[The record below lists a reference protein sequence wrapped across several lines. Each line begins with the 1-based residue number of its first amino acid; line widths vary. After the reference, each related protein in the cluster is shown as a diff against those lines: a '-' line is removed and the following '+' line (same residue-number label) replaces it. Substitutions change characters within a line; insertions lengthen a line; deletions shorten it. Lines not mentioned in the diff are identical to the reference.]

1 MSQKTTNRK
10 KAKSL
15 IKEYIGEGTD
25 LVKATEA
32 AKTGLVNSLGLKND
46 DDVKIEVIC
55 DFKKK
60 TLGLFGGS
68 MAKVKAFIELP
79 DPKPEKKKAEPKKD
93 APKAEKKADKK
104 AEKKVEKKEDKKEAS
119 EIELNLIPAEK
130 LAEGSSAAKA
140 AAYIKTVMLGLGC
153 ENVTVSAAEADG
165 VIYLQL
171 DGDKLGVV
179 IGRRGETLDALQYL
193 TSLAANTGNGYQ
205 KVTLNIGNYREKRE
219 QTLVSLA
226 KRVSAQVLSS
236 GRSRSLEPMNPY
248 ERRIIHTAVQEIEG
262 VISNSTGEG
271 SNRRV
276 VIIPENGDRRPP
288 RRDDRRGD
296 RRGDR
301 RPSQTVSASADP
313 NRAPKKDAPDLPL
326 YGRIN

>member
-1 MSQKTTNRK
+1 M
-10 KAKSL
+10 
-15 IKEYIGEGTD
+15 IKEYIGEGKD
-25 LVKATEA
+25 LLEATAA
-32 AKTGLVNSLGLKND
+32 AKEGLILQNNIKNED
-46 DDVKIEVIC
+46 DIKIEVIC

-79 DPKPEKKKAEPKKD
+79 DPKPEKKKAEKKP
-93 APKAEKKADKK
+93 AAAKNENKTEAKAEKKAEPKAK
-104 AEKKVEKKEDKKEAS
+104 AEKKAEPKAEPAP
-119 EIELNLIPAEK
+119 ELNLIPADQLK
-130 LAEGSSAAKA
+130 EGSSAAKA
-140 AAYIKTVMLGLGC
+140 AAYIKTVMEGLGC
-153 ENVTVSAAEADG
+153 ENVSVSAAETDG
-165 VIYLQL
+165 VIFLQL
-171 DGDKLGVV
+171 DGEKLGVV

-193 TSLAANTGNGYQ
+193 TSLAANTGNGYV

-219 QTLVSLA
+219 QTLNSLA

-236 GRSRSLEPMNPY
+236 GRSRTLEPMNPY

-262 VISNSTGEG
+262 VVSNSVGEG
-271 SNRRV
+271 SGRRV
-276 VIIPENGDRRPP
+276 VISPEGGDRRPP
-288 RRDDRRGD
+288 RRDDRRGG

-301 RPSQTVSASADP
+301 RPSQTVSATADP

>member
-1 MSQKTTNRK
+1 M
-10 KAKSL
+10 
-15 IKEYIGEGTD
+15 IKEYIGEGKD
-25 LVKATEA
+25 LLEATAA
-32 AKTGLVNSLGLKND
+32 AKEGLILQNNIKNED
-46 DDVKIEVIC
+46 DIKVEVIC

-79 DPKPEKKKAEPKKD
+79 DPKPEKKKAEKKP
-93 APKAEKKADKK
+93 AAAKNENKTEAKAEKKAEPKAK
-104 AEKKVEKKEDKKEAS
+104 AEKKAEPKAEPAP
-119 EIELNLIPAEK
+119 ELNLIPADQLK
-130 LAEGSSAAKA
+130 EGSSAAKA
-140 AAYIKTVMLGLGC
+140 AAYIKTVMEGLGC
-153 ENVTVSAAEADG
+153 ENVSVSAAETDG
-165 VIYLQL
+165 VIFLQL
-171 DGDKLGVV
+171 DGEKLGVV

-193 TSLAANTGNGYQ
+193 TSLAANTGNGYV

-219 QTLVSLA
+219 QTLNSLA

-236 GRSRSLEPMNPY
+236 GRSRTLEPMNPY

-262 VISNSTGEG
+262 VVSNSVGEG
-271 SNRRV
+271 SGRRV
-276 VIIPENGDRRPP
+276 VISPEGGDKRPP
-288 RRDDRRGD
+288 RRDDRRGG

-301 RPSQTVSASADP
+301 RPSQTVSAQADP

>member
-1 MSQKTTNRK
+1 MV
-10 KAKSL
+10 
-15 IKEYIGEGTD
+15 KEYIGEGKD
-25 LVKATEA
+25 LLEATTN
-32 AKTGLVNSLGLKND
+32 AKEGLVSTLGLKND
-46 DDVKIEVIC
+46 DDVKIEIIC

-79 DPKPEKKKAEPKKD
+79 DPKPEKKKADKKPA
-93 APKAEKKADKK
+93 APKAETKEKPAK
-104 AEKKVEKKEDKKEAS
+104 AEAKPEPKKEEPVVADIK
-119 EIELNLIPAEK
+119 LVPADQ
-130 LAEGSSAAKA
+130 LDQASSAAKA

-153 ENVTVSAAEADG
+153 ENVTVSAAELDG
-165 VIYLQL
+165 GIYLQL
-171 DGDKLGVV
+171 DGEKLGVV

-219 QTLVSLA
+219 QTLISLA

-262 VISNSTGEG
+262 VVSNSTGEG
-271 SNRRV
+271 PGRRV
-276 VIIPENGDRRPP
+276 IISPECGDRRPP
-288 RRDDRRGD
+288 RRDDRRGG

-301 RPSQTVSASADP
+301 RPSQTVTSTPS
-313 NRAPKKDAPDLPL
+313 REPKKDAPELPL

>member
-1 MSQKTTNRK
+1 MSLKTTNRK
-10 KAKSL
+10 KANSL
-15 IKEYIGEGTD
+15 IKEYIGEGLD
-25 LVKATEA
+25 LVKATEN
-32 AKTGLVNSLGLKND
+32 AKTGLVNTLGLKND

-79 DPKPEKKKAEPKKD
+79 DPKPEKKKTEKKA
-93 APKAEKKADKK
+93 APKAEKKPEKK
-104 AEKKVEKKEDKKEAS
+104 AEKKEEKKEAP

-140 AAYIKTVMLGLGC
+140 AAYIKTVMEGLGC
-153 ENVTVSAAEADG
+153 ENVTVSAAENSG

-219 QTLVSLA
+219 QTLISLA

-236 GRSRSLEPMNPY
+236 GRSRSLETMNPY

-262 VISNSTGEG
+262 VVSNSTGEG

-276 VIIPENGDRRPP
+276 VIMPENGDKRPP
-288 RRDDRRGD
+288 RRDDRRGG

>member
-1 MSQKTTNRK
+1 MSLKTTNRK
-10 KAKSL
+10 KANSW
-15 IKEYIGEGTD
+15 IKEYIGEGLD
-25 LVKATEA
+25 LVKATEN
-32 AKTGLVNSLGLKND
+32 AKTGLVNTLGLKND

-79 DPKPEKKKAEPKKD
+79 DPKPEKKKTEKKA
-93 APKAEKKADKK
+93 APKAEKKPEKK
-104 AEKKVEKKEDKKEAS
+104 AEKKEEKKEAP

-140 AAYIKTVMLGLGC
+140 AAYIKTVMEGLGC
-153 ENVTVSAAEADG
+153 ENVTVSAAENSG

-219 QTLVSLA
+219 QTLISLA

-262 VISNSTGEG
+262 VVSNSTGEG

-276 VIIPENGDRRPP
+276 VIMPENGDKRPP
-288 RRDDRRGD
+288 RRDDRRGG